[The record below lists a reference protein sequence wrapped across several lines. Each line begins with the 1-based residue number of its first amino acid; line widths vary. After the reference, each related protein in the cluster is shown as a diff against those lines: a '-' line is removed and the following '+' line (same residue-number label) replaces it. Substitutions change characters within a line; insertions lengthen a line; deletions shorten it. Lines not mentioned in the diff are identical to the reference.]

1 MDLCRQQLGGRR
13 HHYCEH
19 AELGYVLHSLH
30 VICYITF
37 ATESFVKEKLFWKE
51 PMAQFGP
58 IVHLS
63 GYDF

>member
-1 MDLCRQQLGGRR
+1 M
-13 HHYCEH
+13 
-19 AELGYVLHSLH
+19 LHSLH

-51 PMAQFGP
+51 PVAQFGP